1 VLHPLIILAVGVVAG
16 MVNAI
21 VGSGSLLTF
30 PTLLALGYP
39 AVLAN
44 VTNNVGLLGG
54 SISGAVGYR
63 RELVGQ
69 WRRVSLLLVPAISGG
84 LLGAILLL
92 ALPSSVFEDVVP
104 ILILV
109 AVGLVL
115 VQPRLARRR
124 AHRGES
130 RTEAGPVLYA
140 GGFASAVYGGY
151 FGAAQ
156 GVIML
161 ALLGI
166 TLDDG
171 VQRLNAAKNVLVGAS
186 NAAAA
191 VVFVVS
197 THIAWGA
204 AAELLVGSTIGGQI
218 GAHVG
223 RRMHPTVLRV
233 IIAVVGVGVAIK
245 LIVTG

>member
-54 SISGAVGYR
+54 SVSGAVGYR
-63 RELVGQ
+63 RELAGQ
-69 WRRVSLLLVPAISGG
+69 RRRVLLLLGPALTGG
-84 LLGAILLL
+84 LVGAVLLL
-92 ALPSSVFEDVVP
+92 ALPSSVFEKVVP
-104 ILILV
+104 VLILV

-124 AHRGES
+124 AERGVR
-130 RTEAGPVLYA
+130 RTQPGPALYA

-171 VQRLNAAKNVLVGAS
+171 VQRLNGVKNVLVAAS
-186 NAAAA
+186 NTAAA
-191 VVFVVS
+191 VVFILS
-197 THIAWGA
+197 THVAWGA
-204 AAELLVGSTIGGQI
+204 ALELLVGSSIGGQI
-218 GAHVG
+218 GAHYG
-223 RRMHPTVLRV
+223 RRLHPTVLRA
-233 IIAVVGVGVAIK
+233 IIAVVGTGVAIK